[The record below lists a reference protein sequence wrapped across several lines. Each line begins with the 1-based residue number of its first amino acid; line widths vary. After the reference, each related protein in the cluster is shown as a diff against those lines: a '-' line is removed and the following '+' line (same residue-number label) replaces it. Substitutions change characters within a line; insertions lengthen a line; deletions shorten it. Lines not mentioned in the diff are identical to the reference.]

1 MASIIVVEDQAHIR
15 RILTMWMSRH
25 GHEVHTASKGLDA
38 LEHLRT
44 HAVDLMITDVNMPGM
59 NGIELTRLAFDACPT
74 LRSVFIVTSR
84 CDQNAIRAEL
94 PDPRV
99 SVHLKPFSPSQLW
112 LDVEKALGAPSAKPD
127 RPKETTPPVD
137 AAGENA

>member
-1 MASIIVVEDQAHIR
+1 MANIIIVEDQAHIR

-84 CDQNAIRAEL
+84 CDENSIRAEL

-99 SVHLKPFSPSQLW
+99 SVHLKPFSPSQL
-112 LDVEKALGAPSAKPD
+112 LHDVEKALGPRGAGPD
-127 RPKETTPPVD
+127 RPKATTPAVD
-137 AAGENA
+137 VAGENA